1 MAGGAFLPA
10 VLLLLAAPET
20 GRLRESVKAD
30 EARLRD
36 SPDDAEAL
44 RRLGMAYL
52 SLQEPDRAVPPL
64 RELARRRP
72 GPESTLLLV
81 RALRLAGEA
90 AEAKA
95 LLDAAITQSPSDPAL
110 HVERALLA
118 RSLDDNEG
126 AVRAWTRVTE
136 LQPRDAT
143 AHFNL
148 AESLQRS
155 SRIDEAIATY
165 RKALELDPNLTVA
178 KVNLAKALAEK
189 GLLGEAKELL
199 IAAAAAA
206 PLDPATHYNLGVL
219 LLRVGNV
226 PGAIGAFERTLQLD
240 PHSAQAHNNL
250 GVAFDWKDDF
260 QGARREFL
268 AATRMTPGRPRPG
281 STSASRT
288 SGPATTATPTRPSP
302 APRPS
307 TPAPARL
314 TSNSGSC
321 T

>member
-1 MAGGAFLPA
+1 MQGAALLQL
-10 VLLLLAAPET
+10 LLLLAGPET
-20 GRLRESVKAD
+20 GKLRESVKAD

-36 SPDDAEAL
+36 SPDDADAL
-44 RRLGMAYL
+44 KRLGMAYL
-52 SLQEPDRAVPPL
+52 SLEEPDRAVPPL

-95 LLDAAITQSPSDPAL
+95 LLDHAINQSPSDPAL

-143 AHFNL
+143 AQFNL

-155 SRIDEAIATY
+155 ARTDVAIATY

-189 GLLGEAKELL
+189 GLTGEAKELL
-199 IAAAAAA
+199 MAAAQAA
-206 PLDPATHYNLGVL
+206 PLDPPTHYNLGVL
-219 LLRVGNV
+219 LLREGNI
-226 PGAIGAFERTLQLD
+226 PGAIGAFERTLQVD
-240 PHSAQAHNNL
+240 PRAAQAHNNL
-250 GVAFDWKDDF
+250 GVALDWKEDF
-260 QGARREFL
+260 QGAVSYTHL
-268 AATRMTPGRPRPG
+268 TLP
-281 STSASRT
+281 TSD
-288 SGPATTATPTRPSP
+288 
-302 APRPS
+302 
-307 TPAPARL
+307 L
-314 TSNSGSC
+314 V
-321 T
+321 

>member
-1 MAGGAFLPA
+1 MVGAALLPTL
-10 VLLLLAAPET
+10 LLLLAGPEA
-20 GRLRESVKAD
+20 GKLRESVKAD

-44 RRLGMAYL
+44 RRLGMTYL
-52 SLQEPDRAVPPL
+52 SLEEPDRAVPPL

-90 AEAKA
+90 AEAKT
-95 LLDAAITQSPSDPAL
+95 LLDAAIAANPSDPAL

-126 AVRAWTRVTE
+126 AVKAWTRVTE
-136 LQPRDAT
+136 LLPRDAT
-143 AHFNL
+143 AWFNL
-148 AESLQRS
+148 AESLQRAA
-155 SRIDEAIATY
+155 RIDEAIAAD
-165 RKALELDPNLTVA
+165 RKALELDPGLTVA

-189 GLLGEAKELL
+189 GLTGEAKELL
-199 IAAAAAA
+199 LAAAQAA

-219 LLRVGNV
+219 LLREGNI
-226 PGAIGAFERTLQLD
+226 PGAIGAFERTLQLE

-250 GVAFDWKDDF
+250 GVALDSKDDARAP
-260 QGARREFL
+260 GASFSPPPVTTRGPPRR
-268 AATRMTPGRPRPG
+268 G
-281 STSASRT
+281 STSGCRT
-288 SGPATTATPTRPSP
+288 SGPATTFAPTRPLP
-302 APRPS
+302 APRAS
-307 TPAPARL
+307 TPAPARP
-314 TSNSGSC
+314 TPSWASC